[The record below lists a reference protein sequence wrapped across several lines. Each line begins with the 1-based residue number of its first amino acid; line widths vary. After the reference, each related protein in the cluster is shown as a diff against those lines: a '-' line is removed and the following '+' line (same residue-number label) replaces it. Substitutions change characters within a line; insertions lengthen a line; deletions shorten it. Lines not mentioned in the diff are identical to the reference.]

1 MALKNIFK
9 KKQGEQKIDPAQAK
23 QAKVNVDKGVK
34 KAVPKKQEDKKV
46 VKKEK
51 KAETKKATK
60 VKKDILEK
68 YDRVI
73 VKPYITE
80 KSAVLADAN
89 QYVFLVDTN
98 ANRVEIRNAVKAMY
112 GVQPTRVNIQQYYGK
127 AVRVGRVK
135 GKRKVWKKAIVTL
148 PKGSSINVYEGV

>member
-9 KKQGEQKIDPAQAK
+9 KKQDDERLEKKPEQV
-23 QAKVNVDKGVK
+23 KV
-34 KAVPKKQEDKKV
+34 E
-46 VKKEK
+46 KKEIK
-51 KAETKKATK
+51 KENQQEAKPESKKATK
-60 VKKDILEK
+60 VKKDIPEK

-73 VKPYITE
+73 IKPYITE
-80 KSAVLADAN
+80 KSAVLAHDN
-89 QYVFLVDTN
+89 QYVFLVDTG
-98 ANRVEIRNAVKAMY
+98 ANRVEVRNAVKAMY

-127 AVRVGRVK
+127 SVRFGRIT